1 MRSYS
6 FANCSPTASQRFA
19 SALSSE
25 PMICK
30 ARISSGPSVPVTC
43 GTESPATSQ
52 TILTR
57 SFLQTFAHNRR
68 SGGGEL
74 CEKNN
79 SASCSDM
86 SQTFANVSGEGSKA
100 CAVIAARSLSSE
112 VFIPTKH
119 IPNILYVASRRQTK
133 PHKTID
139 FHQIPQYGT
148 HRSMMRNVRVTD
160 SSPDG
165 LAARFSR
172 PCDREFFIPNEVASY
187 V

>member
-1 MRSYS
+1 MCCPDLSQAR
-6 FANCSPTASQRFA
+6 NCFA
-19 SALSSE
+19 SSVPAMRRASMS
-25 PMICK
+25 
-30 ARISSGPSVPVTC
+30 RGPSVPVTC